1 MNPDKKSKQ
10 KNINIMLLLL
20 FFISI
25 FGQINYINSVHA
37 ETFSQEEKQGW
48 SQWKTWK
55 NFPHDQI
62 QLGFSNS
69 DYGGMMDLEYKC
81 FNQVG
86 SENDE
91 KKYQTYLYRIAEQKE
106 PSEYLRIEVGCWQ
119 NNQFTA
125 TSIINGLLINYNSS
139 SSYNSQLSSQTI
151 ILCPREFTG
160 WDIIKTFET
169 ENYTLALC
177 QQNNNL
183 YLVGH

>member
-1 MNPDKKSKQ
+1 MNPDQKFEL
-10 KNINIMLLLL
+10 KNINIMLVLL
-20 FFISI
+20 FFISV
-25 FGQINYINSVHA
+25 FGQVCCINYVHA
-37 ETFSQEEKQGW
+37 QTFPQEEKLGW
-48 SQWKTWK
+48 SEWKSWK

-81 FNQVG
+81 FNKVG

-91 KKYQTYLYRIAEQKE
+91 NKYETYWYRIAEQKE

-125 TSIINGLLINYNSS
+125 TSIVNGLLINNNSTPKFD
-139 SSYNSQLSSQTI
+139 SQLSSQTI
-151 ILCPREFTG
+151 IQCPREFTG

-169 ENYTLALC
+169 KNYSLALC

-183 YLVGH
+183 F

>member
-1 MNPDKKSKQ
+1 
-10 KNINIMLLLL
+10 
-20 FFISI
+20 

-37 ETFSQEEKQGW
+37 ETFPQEENPGW
-48 SQWKTWK
+48 SQWKTWQ

-81 FNQVG
+81 FNQAG

-91 KKYQTYLYRIAEQKE
+91 KKYQTYWYRIAEQKE
-106 PSEYLRIEVGCWQ
+106 PSEYLKIEVGCWQ

-125 TSIINGLLINYNSS
+125 TSIVNGLIINYNSS
-139 SSYNSQLSSQTI
+139 SSSNSQLLSQI
-151 ILCPREFTG
+151 IKKCPREFTG

-169 ENYTLALC
+169 QT
-177 QQNNNL
+177 
-183 YLVGH
+183 